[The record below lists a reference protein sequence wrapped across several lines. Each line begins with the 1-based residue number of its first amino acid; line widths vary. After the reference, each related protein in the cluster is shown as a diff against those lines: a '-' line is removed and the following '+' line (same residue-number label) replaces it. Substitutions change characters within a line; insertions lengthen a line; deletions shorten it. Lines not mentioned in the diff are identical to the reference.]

1 MTQERRMA
9 RQGGGRPPHPRA
21 RGARRSLVGRL
32 IDRQRLARRRAPRG
46 VAAGRA
52 PPSADPSAGATAMAH
67 PVCRPARM
75 HCCRPRLGTLGS
87 AWMKRVGV
95 RAGGRPTAT
104 ALQPLQCLRRC
115 HRALRCLI
123 GPGAGPLESSRRA
136 LRERVE
142 FKRRGEGEGEVEV
155 EVDSEG
161 CGGPRGEVAV
171 LRATSP
177 PWVDLMGLI
186 D

>member
-1 MTQERRMA
+1 M
-9 RQGGGRPPHPRA
+9 
-21 RGARRSLVGRL
+21 
-32 IDRQRLARRRAPRG
+32 
-46 VAAGRA
+46 
-52 PPSADPSAGATAMAH
+52 
-67 PVCRPARM
+67 
-75 HCCRPRLGTLGS
+75 
-87 AWMKRVGV
+87 GV

-104 ALQPLQCLRRC
+104 ALQPLQCLHRC

-177 PWVDLMGLI
+177 QKLLGLI
-186 D
+186 DDSYTVGHGLVTSGNCKGVS

>member
-1 MTQERRMA
+1 
-9 RQGGGRPPHPRA
+9 
-21 RGARRSLVGRL
+21 
-32 IDRQRLARRRAPRG
+32 
-46 VAAGRA
+46 
-52 PPSADPSAGATAMAH
+52 
-67 PVCRPARM
+67 
-75 HCCRPRLGTLGS
+75 
-87 AWMKRVGV
+87 MKRVGV

-177 PWVDLMGLI
+177 PWDSFLGQQKNHCSAFMMLLETALYMTTPGPRV
-186 D
+186 